1 MGLTAVSFG
10 EIGRLARFVLV
21 GIVTAAAYTAALALA
36 MEILHADLLWA
47 AVAAFAVGTVT
58 SYVGNSL
65 LTFRTRMTRAN
76 ARRFLAVVLA
86 GLGLNQLIAW
96 TVETAGLNYLFLP
109 LAVFVVV
116 PAFNY
121 IGHRLYSFGGELSG
135 S

>member
-121 IGHRLYSFGGELSG
+121 IGHRLYSFGAELNG